1 MVRARTTAHVSL
13 EKGESKLRPYALKE
27 EGSIPIMVAPVQASQ
42 NIMKPSSGPLLVP
55 AVRLMLSALLSLLF
69 LVRPVLAS
77 DPSVP
82 HAHTGKQQPFAPG
95 DPKLSLDKK
104 ALSILASGRPF
115 QTTIHIPG
123 STSGRGLVVQE
134 VHAPPDVVWDR
145 ILDFNSYADMV
156 PRTFECKNY
165 DVQKHKATKL
175 DPLEQ
180 TIYTKFKV
188 GLPLIPKMSFYVKH
202 LYYPTLSSLTWTL
215 DYSKKSDFDDSVGY
229 WYVVPH
235 PDRRDWSRVYY
246 SVDVSLFDWVPKAV
260 LRFIMSTKALTD
272 ATGWV
277 KTFSEKKWKSDPRKA
292 DVEALEEGTVEGA
305 DNLESRRRGLF
316 GWIGGRKKKDSAK
329 SNDDVDDST
338 PDETC
343 ESFIVNK
350 PSKVLTVKAM
360 CIRIGLIMTVSSLLV
375 YNISL
380 CLDRFLKPN

>member
-1 MVRARTTAHVSL
+1 
-13 EKGESKLRPYALKE
+13 
-27 EGSIPIMVAPVQASQ
+27 
-42 NIMKPSSGPLLVP
+42 MKPLSRGRGFAAGTTDSGPLLPPV
-55 AVRLMLSALLSLLF
+55 ARLMLSLLLLLVILPDASLI
-69 LVRPVLAS
+69 LAS

-82 HAHTGKQQPFAPG
+82 HAHKGKQDPFSPG
-95 DPKLSLDKK
+95 DPNVSLDSK
-104 ALSILASGRPF
+104 ALSILSSGQPF
-115 QTTIHIPG
+115 QTTIHVPG

-134 VHAPPDVVWDR
+134 VHAPPDAVWDR
-145 ILDFNSYADMV
+145 ILDFNHYADMV

-165 DVQKHKATKL
+165 DEQKHKATKR

-235 PDRRDWSRVYY
+235 PDRLGWSRVYY
-246 SVDVSLFDWVPKAV
+246 SIAVSMFDWVPKTV
-260 LRFIMSTKALTD
+260 VNFMSTKALTD

-277 KTFSEKKWKSDPRKA
+277 KKFSEEKWKSDPRRTA
-292 DVEALEEGTVEGA
+292 IEALGEGNGGRA
-305 DNLESRRRGLF
+305 NNSKSGRRGLF
-316 GWIGGRKKKDSAK
+316 SRIGGKNKDSAR
-329 SNDDVDDST
+329 SNVDADGSPSLLDD
-338 PDETC
+338 TC
-343 ESFIVNK
+343 DSFIGTYTPQSVDVNK
-350 PSKVLTVKAM
+350 PSKLLTVKAT

-380 CLDRFLKPN
+380 CLDRYAQN

>member
-1 MVRARTTAHVSL
+1 MV
-13 EKGESKLRPYALKE
+13 
-27 EGSIPIMVAPVQASQ
+27 PVQASQ
-42 NIMKPSSGPLLVP
+42 NMRPSSWPLLP
-55 AVRLMLSALLSLLF
+55 AARLVLLALLF
-69 LVRPVLAS
+69 LPALAS

-95 DPKLSLDKK
+95 DPNVSLDKK
-104 ALSILASGRPF
+104 ALSIMASGRPF
-115 QTTIHIPG
+115 QTTIHVPG

-145 ILDFNSYADMV
+145 ILDFNSYANMV

-165 DVQKHKATKL
+165 DVQKHKATKV

-180 TIYTKFKV
+180 IIYTKFKV

-229 WYVVPH
+229 WYVAPH
-235 PDRRDWSRVYY
+235 PDRKGWSRVYY

-260 LRFIMSTKALTD
+260 VKFMSTKALTD

-277 KTFSEKKWKSDPRKA
+277 KQFSEEKWKSDPRRV
-292 DVEALEEGTVEGA
+292 DMEALDKGMGEGA
-305 DNLESRRRGLF
+305 DNLESGRRGLF
-316 GWIGGRKKKDSAK
+316 AWIGGRKNKDSAK
-329 SNDDVDDST
+329 SNDVVEDSST
-338 PDETC
+338 LTDETC
-343 ESFIVNK
+343 ESSIVNK

-380 CLDRFLKPN
+380 CLDRFLKTN